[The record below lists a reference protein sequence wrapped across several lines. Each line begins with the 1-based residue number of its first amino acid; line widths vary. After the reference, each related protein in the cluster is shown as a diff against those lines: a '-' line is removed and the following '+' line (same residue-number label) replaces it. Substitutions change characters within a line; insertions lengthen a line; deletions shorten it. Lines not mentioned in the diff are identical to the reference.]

1 MVDRKQVHRSR
12 FIVQGIKVA
21 LPVGSLVHGR
31 YLVEKMLGRGGFG
44 AVYLVRDQRVKQN
57 VFALKEVIDP
67 NKSERDRFTFEAE
80 LLKRVDHPSLPRV
93 YRVFEDDA
101 RDRAYMLMDFID
113 GSNLEQLRQRQPEKR
128 FSVQQVLSIMG
139 PIMDAVSYLH

>member
-1 MVDRKQVHRSR
+1 M
-12 FIVQGIKVA
+12 QGIKVA

-80 LLKRVDHPSLPRV
+80 DFFEPYSGVATITGRKPPKCKGSTIFATSLTPT
-93 YRVFEDDA
+93 A
-101 RDRAYMLMDFID
+101 A
-113 GSNLEQLRQRQPEKR
+113 GSNT
-128 FSVQQVLSIMG
+128 
-139 PIMDAVSYLH
+139 